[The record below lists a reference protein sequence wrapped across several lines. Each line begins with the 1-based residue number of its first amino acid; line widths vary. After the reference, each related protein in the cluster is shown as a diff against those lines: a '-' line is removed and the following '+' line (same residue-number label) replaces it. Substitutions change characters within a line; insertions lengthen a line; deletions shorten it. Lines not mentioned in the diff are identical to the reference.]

1 MLIWKGSILSYYL
14 CLYYKRITHIENKFY
29 LILYNKETIYED
41 INIMIDN
48 IKQYLKVKKEIGSK
62 SIRIDI

>member
-1 MLIWKGSILSYYL
+1 MLIWKGSILSNYL
-14 CLYYKRITHIENKFY
+14 RLYCKRITHIENKFY

-41 INIMIDN
+41 INVVMDN
-48 IKQYLKVKKEIGSK
+48 IKQYLKVRKGIGSK